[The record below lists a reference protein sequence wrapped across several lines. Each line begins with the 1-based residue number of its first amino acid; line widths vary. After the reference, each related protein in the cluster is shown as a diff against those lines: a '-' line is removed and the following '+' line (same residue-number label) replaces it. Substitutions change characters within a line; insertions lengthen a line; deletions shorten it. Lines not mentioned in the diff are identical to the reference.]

1 MTAAPDLSPAQFGQI
16 AAQKHFDIDGT
27 TVSFP
32 LVLTPGNHERSK
44 PTTTLT
50 TTEAVTAWITQNQKQ
65 LVDLAKTHGAILLRD
80 FCPPISTAAD
90 FDAVCKSFGLA
101 EFPYIGGAAP
111 RTVVTGSVFTA
122 NESPADQLIPFH
134 HEMAQSK
141 SHPGTLFF
149 YCMKAPPEGG
159 ETPIVLSN
167 LVYERIRGEFPQF
180 VSELE
185 QKGVRYVRV
194 LPEADDPSSAIG
206 RGWRSTFAV
215 DTKEEAGKVGREMGM
230 ELEWLEGNL
239 LKTTTAVIPATKK
252 DPRTGKT
259 SWFNSIVAAFT
270 GWKDSRN
277 DPRKAVVFGDGS
289 PLDADVLRRCQEIMN
304 ELAVAFEWK
313 RGDVLVVDN
322 WVTLHS
328 RNSFKGKRI
337 IYASL
342 WK

>member
-1 MTAAPDLSPAQFGQI
+1 MFAVPDLSPAQAGHI
-16 AAQKHFDIDGT
+16 APQKHFDIDGT
-27 TVSFP
+27 TISFP
-32 LVLTPGNHERSK
+32 LVLNPGNAEPNT
-44 PTTTLT
+44 PTAALT
-50 TTEAVTAWITQNQKQ
+50 TTEAVAAWITQYQKQ

-90 FDAVCKSFGLA
+90 FDVVCKSFGLD

-141 SHPGTLFF
+141 SHPGVLFF

-206 RGWRSTFAV
+206 RGWKSTFAV
-215 DTKEEAGKVGREMGM
+215 NTKEDAERVGREMGM
-230 ELEWLEGNL
+230 DLEWLEGNL

-270 GWKDSRN
+270 GWKDTRN

-289 PLDADVLRRCQEIMN
+289 SLDADVLRRCQEIMN

-328 RNSFKGKRI
+328 RNSFKGDRI

>member
-1 MTAAPDLSPAQFGQI
+1 MSIVPDLSPAQVGQI
-16 AAQKHFDIDGT
+16 ASQKHFEIDGA

-32 LVLTPGNHERSK
+32 LVLTPETPEPKK

-50 TTEAVTAWITQNQKQ
+50 TTEAVAAWITQNQKQ
-65 LVDLAKTHGAILLRD
+65 LIDLAKTHGAILLRD

-90 FDAVCKSFGLA
+90 FDTVCKSFGLA

-141 SHPGTLFF
+141 SHPGVLFF

-167 LVYERIRGEFPQF
+167 LVYERIRAEFPHF

-185 QKGVRYVRV
+185 QKGVKYVRI
-194 LPEADDPSSAIG
+194 LPEDNDPSSAIG

-215 DTKEEAGKVGREMGM
+215 DTKEEAEKVGTEMGM

-252 DPRTGKT
+252 DPRAGKT

-270 GWKDSRN
+270 GWKDTRN

-289 PLDADVLRRCQEIMN
+289 PLDAEVLQRCQEIMN

-313 RGDVLVVDN
+313 RGDVLLVDN
-322 WVTLHS
+322 WATLHS
-328 RNSFKGKRI
+328 RNSFKGERI

>member
-1 MTAAPDLSPAQFGQI
+1 MSAALDLSPAQVGQI
-16 AAQKHFDIDGT
+16 ASQKHFEIDGT

-32 LVLTPGNHERSK
+32 LVLIPETPEPKR
-44 PTTTLT
+44 PTTAFT
-50 TTEAVTAWITQNQKQ
+50 TTEAVAAWITQNQKQ
-65 LVDLAKTHGAILLRD
+65 LIDLAKTHGAILLRD

-101 EFPYIGGAAP
+101 EFPYVGGAAP
-111 RTVVTGSVFTA
+111 RTVVSGSVFTA

-141 SHPGTLFF
+141 SHPGTLLF

-180 VSELE
+180 VSELD
-185 QKGVRYVRV
+185 QKGVKYVRV
-194 LPEADDPSSAIG
+194 LPEAEDPSSAIG

-215 DTKEEAGKVGREMGM
+215 DTREEAERVGREMGM

-252 DPRTGKT
+252 DPQTGKT
-259 SWFNSIVAAFT
+259 AWFNSIVAAFT

-277 DPRKAVVFGDGS
+277 DPRKAVVLGDGS
-289 PLDADVLRRCQEIMN
+289 PLDAEVLRRCQEIMT

-313 RGDVLVVDN
+313 RGDVLLVDN
-322 WVTLHS
+322 WMTLHS
-328 RNSFKGKRI
+328 RNSFTGERI

>member
-1 MTAAPDLSPAQFGQI
+1 MSAVPDLSPAQVGRI
-16 AAQKHFDIDGT
+16 SPQKHFDIDGK

-32 LVLTPGNHERSK
+32 LVLTPGDPEPTK
-44 PTTTLT
+44 PTDAFS
-50 TTEAVTAWITQNQKQ
+50 TTEAVAAWITQHQRR

-90 FDAVCKSFGLA
+90 FDALCKSFGLA

-111 RTVVTGSVFTA
+111 RSVVYGSVFTA
-122 NESPADQLIPFH
+122 NESPANQLIPFH

-141 SHPGTLFF
+141 TYPGVLFF
-149 YCMKAPPEGG
+149 YCMKAPLEGG

-185 QKGVRYVRV
+185 QKGVRYIRI

-215 DTKEEAGKVGREMGM
+215 ETKEDAEKAGGDMGM
-230 ELEWLEGNL
+230 ELDWLEGNL

-270 GWKDSRN
+270 GWKDARN

-289 PLDADVLRRCQEIMN
+289 PLDADVLRRCQEIMH

-313 RGDVLVVDN
+313 RGDVLLVDN
-322 WVTLHS
+322 WTTLHS
-328 RNSFKGKRI
+328 RNSFQGERVV
-337 IYASL
+337 YASL

>member
-1 MTAAPDLSPAQFGQI
+1 MSAIPDLSPAQVGHI
-16 AAQKHFDIDGT
+16 APQKHFDIDGT
-27 TVSFP
+27 KVSFP
-32 LVLTPGNHERSK
+32 LVLTPGNPESGK
-44 PTTTLT
+44 LT
-50 TTEAVTAWITQNQKQ
+50 AALATTEAVAAWVTQNQKE
-65 LVDLAKTHGAILLRD
+65 LVDLAKKHGAILLRD

-90 FDAVCKSFGLA
+90 FDVVCKSFGLA

-111 RTVVTGSVFTA
+111 RTVITGSVFTA

-141 SHPGTLFF
+141 SHPGVLFF
-149 YCMKAPPEGG
+149 YCLKAPPEGG

-206 RGWRSTFAV
+206 RGWKSTFAV
-215 DTKEEAGKVGREMGM
+215 DTKEDAERVGREMGM

-270 GWKDSRN
+270 GWKDTRN

-313 RGDVLVVDN
+313 RGDVLMVDN

-328 RNSFKGKRI
+328 RNSFKGERV

>member
-1 MTAAPDLSPAQFGQI
+1 MSAIPDLSPAQVGHI
-16 AAQKHFDIDGT
+16 APQKHFDIDGT
-27 TVSFP
+27 KVSFP
-32 LVLTPGNHERSK
+32 LVLTPGSSESNT
-44 PTTTLT
+44 PTAALAI
-50 TTEAVTAWITQNQKQ
+50 TEAVAAWITQNQKE

-80 FCPPISTAAD
+80 FCPPIATATD
-90 FDAVCKSFGLA
+90 FDVVCKSFGLA

-111 RTVVTGSVFTA
+111 RTVITGSVFTA

-141 SHPGTLFF
+141 SHPGFLFF

-167 LVYERIRGEFPQF
+167 LVYERIRAEFPQF

-194 LPEADDPSSAIG
+194 LPEVDDPSSAIG
-206 RGWRSTFAV
+206 RGWKSTFAV
-215 DTKEEAGKVGREMGM
+215 DTKEDAERVGREMGM

-270 GWKDSRN
+270 GWKDTRN

-313 RGDVLVVDN
+313 RGDVLLVDN

-328 RNSFKGKRI
+328 RNSFKGERV

>member
-1 MTAAPDLSPAQFGQI
+1 MSAALDLSPAQFGQI

-32 LVLTPGNHERSK
+32 LVLTPRNHEPSK
-44 PTTTLT
+44 PTSTLT
-50 TTEAVTAWITQNQKQ
+50 TTEAVTAWVTQNQKQ

-185 QKGVRYVRV
+185 QKGVRYVRI
-194 LPEADDPSSAIG
+194 LPETDDPSSAIG

-252 DPRTGKT
+252 DPQTGKT

-304 ELAVAFEWK
+304 ELAVAFEWR

-328 RNSFKGKRI
+328 RNSFKGERI

>member
-1 MTAAPDLSPAQFGQI
+1 MSAIPDLSPAQVGHI
-16 AAQKHFDIDGT
+16 PPQKHFDIDGAT
-27 TVSFP
+27 SSFP
-32 LVLTPGNHERSK
+32 LVLTPGNAE
-44 PTTTLT
+44 PNATTTTLNT
-50 TTEAVTAWITQNQKQ
+50 TDKVAAWIAQNQAQ
-65 LVDLAKTHGAILLRD
+65 LVNLAKTHGAILLRD

-90 FDAVCKSFGLA
+90 FDVVCKSFGLA

-111 RTVVTGSVFTA
+111 RTVVHGSVFTA

-141 SHPGTLFF
+141 SHPGVLFF
-149 YCMKAPPEGG
+149 YCMRAPPEGG

-167 LVYERIRGEFPQF
+167 LVYERIRGEFPDF

-185 QKGVRYVRV
+185 EKGVRYVRV
-194 LPEADDPSSAIG
+194 LPEVDDPSSAIG
-206 RGWRSTFAV
+206 RGWKSTFAV
-215 DTKEEAGKVGREMGM
+215 DTREDAERVGREMGM
-230 ELEWLEGNL
+230 ELEWLGGNL
-239 LKTTTAVIPATKK
+239 LRTTTAVIPATKK

-270 GWKDSRN
+270 GWKDTRN
-277 DPRKAVVFGDGS
+277 DPTKAVVFGDGG

-304 ELAVAFEWK
+304 ELAVAFEWR

-328 RNSFKGKRI
+328 RNSFVGGRV